1 MESLNYATA
10 YQRALAQAY
19 PNVLHFSELHA
30 SPNNSLYKFLD
41 AKTIKIPFLTTT
53 GRKNVNRDAIDG
65 EFSRNIDKD
74 DQTLTMAFYR
84 EWSTLIDPVDMDETN
99 QVATITN
106 ATKVFNETQKFPEK
120 DAYLVSKI
128 YGDFITAGGEADET
142 ELSANNVLT
151 VFDSLMEDMDEK
163 NVPAVGRILYVTPA
177 VKTLLKNAQGMT
189 RMLNVNG
196 NNDNAI
202 NRIVDRLDEVKI
214 VSVPSSLMKTE
225 YDFSGEGFEPEDDCG
240 QINMF
245 LVHPTAVITPEKY
258 EFAGTEAPSAHTKGD
273 YLYYEKSYED
283 VFIINK
289 RIAGIAFNVNF
300 SEPVVPTVVS
310 VSVSPETAEVA
321 AGETKQFTAEVVVE
335 GGAAQTVDWT
345 IEGAEKEGTT
355 IVDGLLTV
363 AEDETATEIEVI
375 ATSTVDETKSDSAT
389 VTITAE

>member
-1 MESLNYATA
+1 MAALNYAES

-30 SPNNSLYKFLD
+30 SPNNALYKFLD

-53 GRKNVNRDAIDG
+53 GRKNVNRDAING
-65 EFSRNIDKD
+65 EFARNVDKN

-84 EWSTLIDPVDMDETN
+84 EWSTLIDPADMDETN
-99 QVATITN
+99 QTVTITN

-128 YGDFITAGGEADET
+128 YGDFVEAGGTVDTTVLTA
-142 ELSANNVLT
+142 ANVLT
-151 VFDSLMEDMDEK
+151 VFDSMMEEMDEK

-177 VKTLLKNAQGMT
+177 IKTLLKNAQGIV
-189 RMLNVNG
+189 RNISING
-196 NNDNAI
+196 SNDKEL

-214 VSVPSSLMKTE
+214 NSVPSTLMRTKYTFDNG
-225 YDFSGEGFEPEDDCG
+225 YVVAGDAK

-245 LVHPTAVITPEKY
+245 LVHPTSVITPEKY

-289 RIAGIAFNVNF
+289 RIAGIAFNVN
-300 SEPVVPTVVS
+300 
-310 VSVSPETAEVA
+310 
-321 AGETKQFTAEVVVE
+321 
-335 GGAAQTVDWT
+335 D
-345 IEGAEKEGTT
+345 
-355 IVDGLLTV
+355 IVISG
-363 AEDETATEIEVI
+363 
-375 ATSTVDETKSDSAT
+375 
-389 VTITAE
+389 